1 MSKTSL
7 DNYLDSISNR
17 YILNVD
23 SSGVTSMV
31 RCHKGLYV
39 ISEDHDT
46 QIKQLKERINT
57 LEARCRELER
67 IGSLGTEY
75 SWRL

>member
-1 MSKTSL
+1 MSKTAAL
-7 DNYLDSISNR
+7 NYLDSISNK
-17 YILNVD
+17 YDLSTD
-23 SSGVTSMV
+23 DQGAPTMV
-31 RCHKGLYV
+31 RSHKGLYV
-39 ISEDHDT
+39 SSGFHDMRV
-46 QIKQLKERINT
+46 KQLEERVNT